1 MHITVHPDRCCA
13 SGRCVEIAPEVFS
26 FDDDGYV
33 RLLRER
39 ADDTE
44 KDILDAAEA
53 CPTASIEVSLDA
65 PGSR

>member
-1 MHITVHPDRCCA
+1 MKITVYPDRCCA
-13 SGRCVEIAPEVFS
+13 SGRCSDIAPEVFS

-53 CPTASIEVSLDA
+53 CPTASIEVVLDD
-65 PGSR
+65 PGPR